1 MDPASMVHALE
12 EVWRV
17 LTPEGILL
25 DVRPLGE
32 RWPIEVVSARN
43 LKETGQVMDLPEQLE
58 GDRAANGAIQKT
70 EARGWFR
77 LDREEFFPF
86 FYSWDTPSEMEE
98 FIAEDWADFVDLSE
112 EAKKATRS
120 TWALGEADSRVR
132 VRVKVLLTKW
142 RKVG

>member
-1 MDPASMVHALE
+1 MVHALE

-17 LTPEGILL
+17 LAPYGILL
-25 DVRPLGE
+25 DVRPLGDQ
-32 RWPIEVVSARN
+32 WPIEVVSANN

-58 GDRAANGAIQKT
+58 GDTAANEAIKES
-70 EARGWFR
+70 EARNWFR
-77 LDREEFFPF
+77 RDREEFFPF

-120 TWALGEADSRVR
+120 TWALGDADSRVR

-142 RKVG
+142 RKAG

>member
-1 MDPASMVHALE
+1 MVHALE

-17 LTPEGILL
+17 LAPEGILL
-25 DVRPLGE
+25 DVRPLGAH
-32 RWPIEVVSARN
+32 WPIEVVSASN

-58 GDRAANGAIQKT
+58 GEIAANEAIQET
-70 EARGWFR
+70 EAGGWFR
-77 LDREEFFPF
+77 RDREEFFPF

-120 TWALGEADSRVR
+120 SWAVGEADSRVR

-142 RKVG
+142 RKLG